1 MANYSEVN
9 EIDGI
14 EVLEAKVNL
23 TRITKNYELNILSD
37 EITYKK
43 LKIFNPEDYTKTL
56 KIVSSDTSVLIVR
69 SQLLVVEAKTWA
81 FIKFKVKVAQDSEVF
96 LVVFQHPSG
105 MAEETLG
112 IKLKVEERPI
122 TPTRVSSGTLKKNK
136 SWNFTPRRPSPRR
149 NSIENP

>member
-1 MANYSEVN
+1 MADNIEVN

-23 TRITKNYELNILSD
+23 TRITKNYELDIPLD

-56 KIVSSDTSVLIVR
+56 KITSSDTSVLIVR
-69 SQLLVVEAKTWA
+69 SPLLVVEANSWG
-81 FIKFKVKVAQDSEVF
+81 FIKFKVKIVQESEVF
-96 LVVFQHPSG
+96 LVIFQHPSG

-112 IKLKVEERPI
+112 IKLNVQERPI
-122 TPTRVSSGTLKKNK
+122 TPTKVSSGTLKKNK

-149 NSIENP
+149 NSIENA